1 MKIIVI
7 KKAKMTIIAR
17 LMIII
22 EVTIINNN
30 SDINVNS
37 NNKNGKK
44 Q

>member
-7 KKAKMTIIAR
+7 KKAKMTVIAR

-44 Q
+44 

>member
-7 KKAKMTIIAR
+7 KKAKMTVIAR

>member
-44 Q
+44 